1 MKGKDWKKTMEEA
14 GFKHMDF
21 VKSAKEEVTRDKAAG
36 WAYMVVAVDLEIKLP
51 NGYFSRDKV
60 KVDME
65 LLKAQNNPDS
75 FLCET
80 VLTHI
85 KKSMKAAGIEYKAGP
100 ENNKPD

>member
-1 MKGKDWKKTMEEA
+1 MKGKDWKKAMEEA

-21 VKSAKEEVTRDKAAG
+21 VKSAREEVTRDKAAG

-65 LLKAQNNPDS
+65 LLKASSNPDNV
-75 FLCET
+75 LCDA

-85 KKSMKAAGIEYKAGP
+85 KKSLKAAGIEDQAGSK
-100 ENNKPD
+100 NNRTN

>member
-1 MKGKDWKKTMEEA
+1 MISKDWYKAMEEA
-14 GFKHMDF
+14 GFPHMDF

-65 LLKAQNNPDS
+65 VLKVQTNPDR
-75 FLCET
+75 FLCDA
-80 VLTHI
+80 VLDHI
-85 KKSMKAAGIEYKAGP
+85 KKSLKAAGIE
-100 ENNKPD
+100 DRS